1 MEARNSLRSMLEYLL
16 EDPGQRSKD
25 FLWDASLQDLG
36 QKGTGGQEGVAALS
50 FEAFLFGHE
59 DASGQV
65 TWPSRG
71 LANRQK
77 KGLLTTQGWSCF
89 APHSDPRF

>member
-25 FLWDASLQDLG
+25 FSWDASLQELG
-36 QKGTGGQEGVAALS
+36 QKGGGGQEGVAALS

-71 LANRQK
+71 LAK
-77 KGLLTTQGWSCF
+77 
-89 APHSDPRF
+89 

>member
-1 MEARNSLRSMLEYLL
+1 M
-16 EDPGQRSKD
+16 
-25 FLWDASLQDLG
+25 
-36 QKGTGGQEGVAALS
+36 AALS

-65 TWPSRG
+65 TWSSRG
-71 LANRQK
+71 LAKRQK
-77 KGLLTTQGWSCF
+77 KGLLTTQGWSLL